1 MIDILL
7 ITVRGTSATT
17 AIEPISIAVVAADAW
32 DAITTD
38 TVDGDLIVETE
49 QTVQADSTHLRY
61 LFRQLFRN
69 SLEHGG
75 SGVTVRVGDV
85 DNRNGFYIED
95 NGPGIPQD
103 AREDVLEAGFTTKA
117 DGQGLGL
124 TFVAQLAEAYDWQ
137 WTITESAAAGA
148 RFEFT
153 DVSRVSTEE
162 ELNRH

>member
-95 NGPGIPQD
+95 NGPGIPED